1 MSEITTKV
9 DHAALKANQFTIIS
23 LNVLAF
29 IFNLPWLAALVGV
42 AMLAGAIAGKPFFGL
57 GVRQFIQYKPDII
70 ADNPEP
76 HRFAQGLG
84 AVFMLGSALA
94 FFVGASVLGWGL
106 VWMVAALAALNA
118 LAGFCAGCFMYY
130 WLARFR
136 VPGFSK
142 QAPAGTLP
150 GSRPK
155 EG

>member
-9 DHAALKANQFTIIS
+9 DHAALKANQITIIS

-29 IFNLPWLAALVGV
+29 IFNQPWLAAVVGGL
-42 AMLAGAIAGKPFFGL
+42 MLAGALTGKPLFGL
-57 GVRQFIQYKPDII
+57 AIRNIVRYRPDVI

-84 AVFMLGSALA
+84 AVFMLGGALA
-94 FFVGASVLGWGL
+94 LFSGASTLGWGL
-106 VWMVAALAALNA
+106 AWMVSALAALNA
-118 LAGFCAGCFMYY
+118 FAGFCAGCFLYY
-130 WLARFR
+130 WLGRWQ

-142 QAPAGTLP
+142 SLPPGTIP
-150 GSRPK
+150 GFRPK